1 MTIILLL
8 SKSSSIKPSWSWWSS
23 DIIIADHVLH
33 CRHDHDHDDHHH
45 CRHDHIGN
53 RCLLPHRLLS
63 NVAPN
68 NVRTLIFNIIIIK
81 LIMTIIVNIII
92 VNIIIIK
99 LIMTIDFHQDFCL
112 SLQNC
117 NSWLRISTPVLGFQ
131 DRSQACSNT
140 KTAILQDPLM
150 DQGTRKILPRNLK
163 YPIMEFGTENM
174 KTCQQTDCNSLQYQ
188 AKNDIIL
195 CWYKLSEATKLSW
208 IIYFVAGPA
217 GNSVSTLRLV
227 GTSVIDESV
236 VAALKLEFRQTL
248 AVSSRQTDDNEW
260 NRAKVRSF
268 EFRHKTQPDWRLFR
282 HKGPRYFDIPK

>member
-68 NVRTLIFNIIIIK
+68 NVRTL
-81 LIMTIIVNIII
+81 I

-188 AKNDIIL
+188 AKNDISSQ
-195 CWYKLSEATKLSW
+195 KRQSW
-208 IIYFVAGPA
+208 AELFISSLG
-217 GNSVSTLRLV
+217 LLV
-227 GTSVIDESV
+227 IVCRRWG
-236 VAALKLEFRQTL
+236 
-248 AVSSRQTDDNEW
+248 
-260 NRAKVRSF
+260 
-268 EFRHKTQPDWRLFR
+268 
-282 HKGPRYFDIPK
+282 